1 VVVGIACYVAVALIR
16 IVPDRRI
23 DRAVRGPGFPD

>member
-1 VVVGIACYVAVALIR
+1 VVVGIAWYVAVALSW

-23 DRAVRGPGFPD
+23 GRAVRGPGFPD